1 MATLEF
7 SIRQRIF
14 LEILLGQQRGSV
26 SDIEVF
32 FDIRNKLKV
41 ENRDEYLRALPTGE
55 VIIDEVAANSA
66 GVEKIELE
74 KEERKKLHELI
85 STHKQFS
92 PNDLEWVLPL
102 KKQLESA
109 L

>member
-32 FDIRNKLKV
+32 FDLRNKIKIDNK
-41 ENRDEYLRALPTGE
+41 EEYLRSLPSGE
-55 VIIDEVAANSA
+55 LIIDEVAANKA
-66 GVEKIELE
+66 GSEKIELE

-85 STHKQFS
+85 TTHKQFS
-92 PNDLEWVLPL
+92 PSDLEWVLPL
-102 KKQLESA
+102 KRQLELA

>member
-7 SIRQRIF
+7 NIRQRIF

-41 ENRDEYLRALPTGE
+41 DNREEYLRSLPTGE
-55 VIIDEVAANSA
+55 VIIDEVAVHNA
-66 GVEKIELE
+66 GSEKIQLE
-74 KEERKKLHELI
+74 KEERKKLQELI
-85 STHKQFS
+85 TTHKQFT
-92 PNDLEWVLPL
+92 PNDLDWVLPL
-102 KKQLESA
+102 KKQLELA

>member
-1 MATLEF
+1 MAALEF
-7 SIRQRIF
+7 TIRQRIF

-55 VIIDEVAANSA
+55 VIIDEVAANSS

-74 KEERKKLHELI
+74 KEERKKLYELI

>member
-1 MATLEF
+1 MAALEF
-7 SIRQRIF
+7 NIRQRIF

-32 FDIRNKLKV
+32 FDIRNKVKV
-41 ENRDEYLRALPTGE
+41 DNRDEYLRALPTGE
-55 VIIDEVAANSA
+55 VIIDEVSVNSA
-66 GVEKIELE
+66 GFEKIELE

-85 STHKQFS
+85 NTHKQFT

-102 KKQLESA
+102 KKQLEAA

>member
-7 SIRQRIF
+7 NIRQRIF

-41 ENRDEYLRALPTGE
+41 NNREEYLRSLPTGE
-55 VIIDEVAANSA
+55 VIIDEVAANNA
-66 GVEKIELE
+66 GSEKIQLE
-74 KEERKKLHELI
+74 KEERKKLQELI
-85 STHKQFS
+85 TTHNQFT
-92 PNDLEWVLPL
+92 PNDLDWVLPL
-102 KKQLESA
+102 KKQLELA